1 MRESFFEERKERNS
15 VLERRRGRK
24 SFLEGRRRI
33 IQDSPD
39 SGIEYGRG
47 A

>member
-33 IQDSPD
+33 IQDFLD
-39 SGIEYGRG
+39 NGIKYRRG